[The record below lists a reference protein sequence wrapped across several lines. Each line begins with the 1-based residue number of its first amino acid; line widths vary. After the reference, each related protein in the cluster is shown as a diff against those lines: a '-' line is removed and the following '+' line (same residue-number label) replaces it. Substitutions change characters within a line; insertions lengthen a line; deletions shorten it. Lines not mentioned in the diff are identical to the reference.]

1 MNNHQIRSLTAGVV
15 AALVIT
21 ALLLLVEKT
30 SLVLAGYFF
39 SLLGIIEFFG
49 TIYYAAG
56 SSKNS
61 WLTNAAFPLAVKNYG
76 IATVL
81 FSVVMAAA
89 QYFHIWSMPTGW
101 FIFIQIIFT
110 VFLIWRLLAMRSG
123 QEEIERVEE
132 NVRISTSSWTVL
144 KAEAE
149 SILLRTDASS
159 RKHVSAVCDALRYA
173 DPMSSPALVSFEE
186 EIWKKLNLLGDLVDA
201 KDNGKIPAICVTIQ
215 QLIRERN
222 LKTKVLK

>member
-81 FSVVMAAA
+81 FSVAVFPHLVYAYRMVHF
-89 QYFHIWSMPTGW
+89 YPDHFHRVPD
-101 FIFIQIIFT
+101 
-110 VFLIWRLLAMRSG
+110 LAFACNAFRSG
-123 QEEIERVEE
+123 RDRTGGRECPDKYVFMDCSESRS
-132 NVRISTSSWTVL
+132 RINSAPDRCII
-144 KAEAE
+144 AETCFR
-149 SILLRTDASS
+149 SL
-159 RKHVSAVCDALRYA
+159 
-173 DPMSSPALVSFEE
+173 
-186 EIWKKLNLLGDLVDA
+186 
-201 KDNGKIPAICVTIQ
+201 
-215 QLIRERN
+215 
-222 LKTKVLK
+222 